1 MKSAKLA
8 LLPLLTACSLAL
20 GNPASQ
26 ADASAKQ
33 PSGEATSQSPAQNQ
47 SNGDDAQQYEEAY
60 NKGDAKT
67 LARFYSEDVDYTDP
81 DGADVKGRDAMQK
94 LLADNFQQ
102 NPGAKLSIHTEE
114 VKQLSPDVKVS
125 RGIATVT
132 LANGAAEATRYT
144 AVRVRKDDHWEISQ
158 LTETRAPAPS
168 TYSQLQALEWMVG
181 TWRDKSGDQVVQTKA
196 TWAGDKNF
204 LVRTFSVKGADQSE
218 TEGWEIVGWDPILQ
232 EIRSWIFDSNGG
244 FGEASWVRDGDDWL
258 IRASNVL
265 PDGSRSTAENVLTQV
280 DDNNF
285 TWESQNRTL
294 NGEPQPSLD
303 KIEVQRVAGA
313 QK

>member
-1 MKSAKLA
+1 
-8 LLPLLTACSLAL
+8 
-20 GNPASQ
+20 
-26 ADASAKQ
+26 
-33 PSGEATSQSPAQNQ
+33 
-47 SNGDDAQQYEEAY
+47 
-60 NKGDAKT
+60 
-67 LARFYSEDVDYTDP
+67 
-81 DGADVKGRDAMQK
+81 
-94 LLADNFQQ
+94 
-102 NPGAKLSIHTEE
+102 
-114 VKQLSPDVKVS
+114 
-125 RGIATVT
+125 
-132 LANGAAEATRYT
+132 
-144 AVRVRKDDHWEISQ
+144 
-158 LTETRAPAPS
+158 
-168 TYSQLQALEWMVG
+168 MVG

-258 IRASNVL
+258 VRASNVL

-303 KIEVQRVAGA
+303 KIEVQRVTGA

>member
-1 MKSAKLA
+1 MKPAKLA

-20 GNPASQ
+20 GNPATQ

-33 PSGEATSQSPAQNQ
+33 PSGEATSQPPAQNP

-102 NPGAKLSIHTEE
+102 NPGVKLSIRTDE

-132 LANGAAEATRYT
+132 LPNGLAEATRYT

-168 TYSQLQALEWMVG
+168 SYSQLQALEWMVG
-181 TWRDKSGDQVVQTKA
+181 AWQDKSGDQVVQTKA

-204 LVRTFSVKGADQSE
+204 LVRTFNVKGADQSE
-218 TEGWEIVGWDPILQ
+218 TEGWEIVGWDPMRQ
-232 EIRSWIFDSNGG
+232 QIRSWIFDSNGG

-303 KIEVQRVAGA
+303 KIDVQRVAGA
-313 QK
+313 P